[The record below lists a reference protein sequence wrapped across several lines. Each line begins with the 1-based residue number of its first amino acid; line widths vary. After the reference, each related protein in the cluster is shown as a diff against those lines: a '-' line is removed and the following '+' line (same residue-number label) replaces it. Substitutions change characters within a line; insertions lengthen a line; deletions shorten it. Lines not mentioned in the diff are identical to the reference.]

1 MEQCANFTLCTLTKR
16 QIGSKGLHVLE
27 GRVVLPHVMQTP
39 LSTSAHRLRL
49 ARAAQLPDLLP
60 KFS

>member
-1 MEQCANFTLCTLTKR
+1 MEQLAKSPLCTLTKR
-16 QIGSKGLHVLE
+16 QIGSNGLHVLE
-27 GRVVLPHVMQTP
+27 GCDVIPHVMQTP